1 MGLFEVG
8 CFPDR
13 GRTYSNKVNKQQN
26 ISQEAILH
34 RHYFLKVRLAFLVAK
49 GQVKVYSYF

>member
-8 CFPDR
+8 YFPDR

-26 ISQEAILH
+26 ILQEAILH
-34 RHYFLKVRLAFLVAK
+34 RNYFLQVRLEFLVAK

>member
-26 ISQEAILH
+26 ILQEAILH
-34 RHYFLKVRLAFLVAK
+34 RNYFLKVRLEFLVAK